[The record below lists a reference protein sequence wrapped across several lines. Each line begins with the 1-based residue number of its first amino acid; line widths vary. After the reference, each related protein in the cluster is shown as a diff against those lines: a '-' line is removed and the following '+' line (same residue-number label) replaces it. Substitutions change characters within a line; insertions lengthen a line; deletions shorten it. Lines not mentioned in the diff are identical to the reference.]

1 MVTKLKR
8 NKVFKIFVHILL
20 LISFCVFDASYIIKE
35 SINGDS
41 NWENTL
47 SLVQKYQC
55 ASYVKIIALVVF
67 IAVLLLILV
76 YSSPFQSFRQT
87 CVMLFVVVALCSV
100 LVIYKIHMF
109 SYPIWYDDEI
119 KHIIVREVFLDT
131 IIVVPSAFLIVK
143 VLKSIP
149 HGMLRLARKKVEME
163 NEEKRVA
170 LEKMRQDLLAN
181 ISHDLRTPLTSI
193 ISYIDILKNQELSGD
208 AVEYVEIIDNKANV
222 LRNMVDDIVYL
233 SKLTSGSMHVNMEK
247 INLKCFL
254 EQVLF
259 EWKVDNEQ
267 LADFI
272 EYTVVGEE
280 TIVENDGSKLYRVF
294 QNLLDNV
301 VKYKK
306 ENSIIEIKY
315 ENIDE
320 RYVTIEIKNESSYP
334 LQFQGDDMLERFVRT
349 RNSEGHGLGLAI
361 ATELVKL
368 CKGKMEIKVEEVFFI
383 VKLSFEKIG

>member
-1 MVTKLKR
+1 
-8 NKVFKIFVHILL
+8 
-20 LISFCVFDASYIIKE
+20 
-35 SINGDS
+35 
-41 NWENTL
+41 
-47 SLVQKYQC
+47 
-55 ASYVKIIALVVF
+55 
-67 IAVLLLILV
+67 
-76 YSSPFQSFRQT
+76 
-87 CVMLFVVVALCSV
+87 
-100 LVIYKIHMF
+100 
-109 SYPIWYDDEI
+109 
-119 KHIIVREVFLDT
+119 
-131 IIVVPSAFLIVK
+131 
-143 VLKSIP
+143 
-149 HGMLRLARKKVEME
+149 ME

-334 LQFQGDDMLERFVRT
+334 LQFQGDDMLERFVRADRT